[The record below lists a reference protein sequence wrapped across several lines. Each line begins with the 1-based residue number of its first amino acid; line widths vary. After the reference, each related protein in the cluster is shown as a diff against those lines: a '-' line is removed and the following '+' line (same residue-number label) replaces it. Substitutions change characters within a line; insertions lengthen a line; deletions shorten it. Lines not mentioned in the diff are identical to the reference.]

1 VNPDGGCINQNVAY
15 LDTQRFDRLSEKE
28 VLDRI
33 GTLLAI
39 AIGRSEEQ
47 RRLNALVGAPQ
58 AAPVGDPD
66 LAALDLT
73 QLVTDPLEAQI
84 IIYLRVAG
92 RANAREVAT
101 ALGLAAPWPPK
112 SSRGCA
118 PPACAGSRTAADRRV
133 TGCGPNTPPIKR
145 RSPARQSGGVVRREE
160 APPRPSSG
168 SG

>member
-1 VNPDGGCINQNVAY
+1 MVQ
-15 LDTQRFDRLSEKE
+15 
-28 VLDRI
+28 
-33 GTLLAI
+33 
-39 AIGRSEEQ
+39 Q

-101 ALGLAAPWPPK
+101 ALGLAAPVAAQK
-112 SSRGCA
+112 LARLCAAGLCRVEDRSRS
-118 PPACAGSRTAADRRV
+118 ACYRL
-133 TGCGPNTPPIKR
+133 
-145 RSPARQSGGVVRREE
+145 RSEYSAN
-160 APPRPSSG
+160 
-168 SG
+168 

>member
-101 ALGLAAPWPPK
+101 ALGLAAPVAAQK
-112 SSRGCA
+112 LARLCAAGLCRVEDRSR
-118 PPACAGSRTAADRRV
+118 PACYRLRSEYTA
-133 TGCGPNTPPIKR
+133 N
-145 RSPARQSGGVVRREE
+145 
-160 APPRPSSG
+160 
-168 SG
+168 